1 MNKLTLLKKGM
12 MSGVSIFFI
21 ALMLSCSN
29 RVENDAKKQMEITM
43 NELAKDPSSVQITDV
58 KTMIS
63 NDSICILHFR
73 FSAKNGFGAV
83 RTSLCEYI
91 YLISNRH
98 TEKETIEESVIK
110 LDEKDTKSVLEQAR
124 KDYNEKFLE
133 SDKISSMKDEDRK
146 AWHIYLAAS
155 LHMIVNGRT
164 VGKDKYDI
172 NNW

>member
-1 MNKLTLLKKGM
+1 
-12 MSGVSIFFI
+12 
-21 ALMLSCSN
+21 
-29 RVENDAKKQMEITM
+29 MEITM

-63 NDSICILHFR
+63 NDSICILHLR

-83 RTSLCEYI
+83 RTSLYEYI

-98 TEKETIEESVIK
+98 TEKETIEESVIN
-110 LDEKDTKSVLEQAR
+110 LDKKDTKSVLEIAR
-124 KDYNEKFLE
+124 EDYNEKFLE

-155 LHMIVNGRT
+155 VHMVINGRI